1 MPDSLRLIAPLLIG
15 SGGGFDFTGLGLV
28 ALAIIGLTIL
38 MLSTFRRTQ
47 RSRNSSGPRV
57 RHQYEAKKDIA
68 SARQDAERVTLEL
81 DRFAREIMG
90 QLDTRFAKL
99 QEVIR
104 QADERIA
111 QMASLAGPPNDTPA
125 DNPRDFAAGRPADG
139 RRNDAAR
146 VRDHVGADGGAS
158 STAASEAAAFL
169 DPTARRQVEAAAVV
183 YRLADDGLDAQAI
196 AERIGRPSGEV
207 ELMLALRR
215 VKSQSTANVPMVT
228 DSVRL

>member
-1 MPDSLRLIAPLLIG
+1 MPDSLRLIAPILIG

-38 MLSTFRRTQ
+38 MLSTLRRAQ

-57 RHQYEAKKDIA
+57 RQRYEAKKEIA
-68 SARQDAERVTLEL
+68 SARQDAEHVTLEL

-111 QMASLAGPPNDTPA
+111 QMASLAAPPMDKSA
-125 DNPRDFAAGRPADG
+125 DNPSDFEAGRPADG

-146 VRDHVGADGGAS
+146 VRV
-158 STAASEAAAFL
+158 
-169 DPTARRQVEAAAVV
+169 
-183 YRLADDGLDAQAI
+183 I
-196 AERIGRPSGEV
+196 
-207 ELMLALRR
+207 
-215 VKSQSTANVPMVT
+215 
-228 DSVRL
+228 

>member
-15 SGGGFDFTGLGLV
+15 SGGGFDFTSLGLV

-38 MLSTFRRTQ
+38 MLSTLRRTQ

-57 RHQYEAKKDIA
+57 RQQYEAKRDIA

-111 QMASLAGPPNDTPA
+111 QMASLAGPPKDTPA
-125 DNPRDFAAGRPADG
+125 DNPSDIAAGRPADG
-139 RRNDAAR
+139 RRNDASR

-158 STAASEAAAFL
+158 STAAPEVAASL
-169 DPTARRQVEAAAVV
+169 DLTARRQVEAAAVV

-196 AERIGRPSGEV
+196 AERVGRPCGEV

-215 VKSQSTANVPMVT
+215 VKGQSTANVSMVT